1 VPNVK
6 YAWMVSLA
14 IAFFAS
20 FASNAHA
27 QTTDHLR
34 NQLDGVSVTERLG
47 ASLPRDLV
55 LTDERGIPSTV
66 TPQNRPLLLTL
77 NYVHCKML
85 CSLQLAGLAKAL
97 KTLRQQAGQDFDI
110 VTVSIDPKDTAI
122 QALRMKQKYVGQ
134 AGGTEN
140 LERGWRFMVGS
151 ENNVR
156 AIADAVG
163 FHYRFDPEIGDY
175 RHQATLVVISTDG
188 RVSSY
193 LHGIDYDTTELQNAI
208 DRASRAEV
216 STAKNGI
223 VGVLMNCFRYDPSK
237 KTPIGLVVMRAGG
250 VVVILFLAGLFGANV
265 LRGRRLK
272 AQS

>member
-1 VPNVK
+1 MPNVK
-6 YAWMVSLA
+6 YAWVLA
-14 IAFFAS
+14 MALLAP
-20 FASNAHA
+20 NARA

-34 NQLDGVSVTERLG
+34 NQLEGVSVTERLG
-47 ASLPRDLV
+47 ASVPRDV
-55 LTDERGIPSTV
+55 VFSDERGNPATV
-66 TPQNRPLLLTL
+66 SATANRPLLLTL

-97 KTLRQQAGQDFDI
+97 KTLRLQAGVDFDL
-110 VTVSIDPKDTAI
+110 VTLSIDPKDTKV

-134 AGGTEN
+134 AGATEN

-151 ENNVR
+151 EANVR

-163 FHYRFDPEIGDY
+163 FHYRFDPESSDY
-175 RHQATLVVISTDG
+175 RHQATLIVIGTDG

-193 LHGIDYDTTELQNAI
+193 LHGIEYDELQLQTAI
-208 DRASRAEV
+208 ERASRAEV

-237 KTPIGLVVMRAGG
+237 KAPLGLVVMRAGG
-250 VVVILFLAGLFGANV
+250 VVVILFLAGLFGANL
-265 LRGRRLK
+265 LRGRK